1 MAILP
6 TITGSAPL
14 NVSDNVYTT
23 FTIDIAETLT
33 NILNDTPAD
42 FASMDNL
49 TFTVEYSLTTPRT
62 DDVYSFLI
70 RIVNGATILA
80 AADAGGTFTTVSAS
94 VTSTIDT
101 TTGPTAWGYV
111 NTLASKATWDGATIE
126 LQQGYAKTKGGDGTS
141 IRVDTF
147 SINGNYTAGVAAQ
160 IITGAAF
167 VDPDLFG
174 AGTIVAGVATI
185 TGATFIDPDLFGT
198 GTVLNQDQFIT
209 GATFSDPDVF
219 GSGTISQP
227 IASDFDF
234 LFNAAEQG
242 AIYDPSVITSLW
254 TDTAATVQVA
264 TPGDIVARID
274 DLSGNGNNATQATL
288 ANRPIYAIE
297 PAGGR
302 RNLFTF
308 TEDLNNAAWS
318 KFDVSFTAAAIAD
331 PDGGTTA
338 TTFSIAPTGSY
349 PSTFRTIPVT
359 SATPHTLSVYAK
371 AGTLSVLSL
380 EFRGSNTAPD
390 ATFNLTTGTVA
401 TGTGAIIGVG
411 NGWFRCSITV
421 TTVDA
426 SEIAI
431 IGGGVSPGTG
441 DLYLWHPQI
450 EESATASNYQKV
462 VSQYLITEAGVTS
475 VSYLDFD
482 GINDAMSTGAID
494 FSAADEVSTFSGIRK
509 LRESS
514 SGTLFELSADANIT
528 NGCFAVFAPSGLNR
542 YAWLTRGSVTATAL
556 VTDAAFDSPVSTV
569 ITASSKISTDICT
582 LRLDGVSLIST
593 ATDQGAGNFSA
604 ANTLFI
610 GARGGNTL
618 RAQMHLYGLVIRGKL
633 STGTEEADAESAM
646 ALKSGVTIGA
656 GVQTIN
662 GTTFS
667 DPDVF
672 PAGIVTAGG
681 VAITGATFIDP
692 DVFGSGS
699 VVAGVV
705 TIAGA
710 TFSDPDAFGAGTVSA
725 GAAFITGAVFVDP
738 DVFGSGTI
746 TAGAVAITGATFIDP
761 DAFGGGTVTQ
771 TTPGQVIT
779 GAAFADPD
787 AFGAGTVSPGVVAIT
802 GATFADPDAFGS
814 GNVSVS
820 GGAQFITGAT
830 YVNASTF
837 GASSVTTISAITGAK
852 FNDPDTFPGSAVS
865 ASYNITGAIL
875 IDPDAFGSGSV
886 STASVISGATLI
898 DPDAFGSGNISIAN
912 SPQAITGATYS
923 DPDAFGASSVTT
935 QTNLTGA
942 ALVDPDSFGPGTVT
956 QQALG
961 QSIGGAAF
969 SDPDAF
975 GGGSVASIYAI
986 GGTDFADPDVF
997 GAGLVLVGGVTI
1009 TGAAFISVATFGA
1022 GSFVTLTT
1030 ETNESRIYSTEI
1042 DLRKSDTNARQR
1054 TIATAAR
1061 SRIA

>member
-23 FTIDIAETLT
+23 FTIDITETLT

-185 TGATFIDPDLFGT
+185 TGATFVDPDLFGS
-198 GTVLNQDQFIT
+198 GTVSNQDQFIT
-209 GATFSDPDVF
+209 G
-219 GSGTISQP
+219 
-227 IASDFDF
+227 
-234 LFNAAEQG
+234 
-242 AIYDPSVITSLW
+242 
-254 TDTAATVQVA
+254 
-264 TPGDIVARID
+264 
-274 DLSGNGNNATQATL
+274 
-288 ANRPIYAIE
+288 
-297 PAGGR
+297 
-302 RNLFTF
+302 
-308 TEDLNNAAWS
+308 
-318 KFDVSFTAAAIAD
+318 
-331 PDGGTTA
+331 
-338 TTFSIAPTGSY
+338 
-349 PSTFRTIPVT
+349 
-359 SATPHTLSVYAK
+359 
-371 AGTLSVLSL
+371 
-380 EFRGSNTAPD
+380 
-390 ATFNLTTGTVA
+390 
-401 TGTGAIIGVG
+401 
-411 NGWFRCSITV
+411 
-421 TTVDA
+421 
-426 SEIAI
+426 
-431 IGGGVSPGTG
+431 
-441 DLYLWHPQI
+441 
-450 EESATASNYQKV
+450 
-462 VSQYLITEAGVTS
+462 
-475 VSYLDFD
+475 
-482 GINDAMSTGAID
+482 
-494 FSAADEVSTFSGIRK
+494 
-509 LRESS
+509 
-514 SGTLFELSADANIT
+514 TLFE
-528 NGCFAVFAPSGLNR
+528 
-542 YAWLTRGSVTATAL
+542 
-556 VTDAAFDSPVSTV
+556 
-569 ITASSKISTDICT
+569 
-582 LRLDGVSLIST
+582 
-593 ATDQGAGNFSA
+593 
-604 ANTLFI
+604 
-610 GARGGNTL
+610 
-618 RAQMHLYGLVIRGKL
+618 
-633 STGTEEADAESAM
+633 
-646 ALKSGVTIGA
+646 
-656 GVQTIN
+656 
-662 GTTFS
+662 
-667 DPDVF
+667 DPDS
-672 PAGIVTAGG
+672 
-681 VAITGATFIDP
+681 
-692 DVFGSGS
+692 FGSGS
-699 VVAGVV
+699 FKAPFIFKITTTVANEVFTIPCPNTGTYNAVINWGDGGPNSAITLFDDADLIHTFVGIGSYTITISGTLPGVAFKAPLSRLLITEVVQLGELGWLNFLNAFADTSNLTIFNAGTTDTSLV
-705 TIAGA
+705 TTMQGMFNGAGISGALDVSSFNVSNVTSLRFFMGGAVNVTTLNCTGWNTSSVNDMFGFATNSQALTDIIDVENFDITLVTQLGNFIAGGKITQTRYDALLVNWEATPGTPVDSVTANFGSSLYTQAPSAAATARASLISRDLWTITDGGSAPAVGASPQTLTGA

-738 DVFGSGTI
+738 DAFGNGTI
-746 TAGAVAITGATFIDP
+746 TAGAVAITGSTFVDP

-787 AFGAGTVSPGVVAIT
+787 AFGAGTVSPGVVAIA

-820 GGAQFITGAT
+820 GGAQSITGST
-830 YVNASTF
+830 YLNASTF
-837 GASSVTTISAITGAK
+837 GGSSVTTTFAITGATL
-852 FNDPDTFPGSAVS
+852 NDPDTFPGSAVS
-865 ASYNITGAIL
+865 AAYNITGATF

-912 SPQAITGATYS
+912 SPQAITGATYN

-935 QTNLTGA
+935 QTNVTGA
-942 ALVDPDSFGPGTVT
+942 ALVDPDSFGSGTVT

-986 GGTDFADPDVF
+986 GGADFADPDVF
-997 GAGLVLVGGVTI
+997 GAGLVVVGGVTI